1 MTAVDFDA
9 MSGAMER
16 AVRHRVENE
25 PFDIQMMARYPHKFS
40 IGEIQEAFTR
50 VVAENIQQKS
60 LLRSALPEIMTSMSE
75 DLYCAGWLIGLDRE
89 LPKVCSLVHDMA
101 TIVGEI
107 PTTYFVPEW
116 RIYPDEYDLKNN
128 EN

>member
-40 IGEIQEAFTR
+40 IGEIQESFAR
-50 VVAENIQQKS
+50 VVDENTRQKS
-60 LLRSALPEIMTSMSE
+60 LLRSALPEIMAHMSE
-75 DLYCAGWLIGLDRE
+75 DLYSAGWLQGIDRE
-89 LPKVCSLVHDMA
+89 LPKVSRLVHNIA
-101 TIVGEI
+101 CIIGEI
-107 PTTYFVPEW
+107 PTTYYPHEW
-116 RIYPDEYDLKNN
+116 RIYPDECDFKTN